1 MHAWSTE
8 KDIPLRNVRK
18 VRKGKAVA
26 LAVSIL
32 IFLFVVRASVV
43 VVMDQ
48 NGFGVENILEKVQD

>member
-26 LAVSIL
+26 LAVFVL
-32 IFLFVVRASVV
+32 IFLFVVMASVV

-48 NGFGVENILEKVQD
+48 TGVGVVKILEKVQN